1 MSDSIIVQYLG
12 FRVNGLV
19 REYAFA
25 VLESAT
31 EPLHY
36 SLTIANEAFVSHLVR
51 YQDGPDICSLR
62 LHREL
67 DAHAN
72 RPPTTSFCVTDTE
85 LATYSDAHKPKANS
99 SFHKRRDDD

>member
-1 MSDSIIVQYLG
+1 MATDSILVQYLG
-12 FRVNGLV
+12 FQVKGLV

-36 SLTIANEAFVSHLVR
+36 TLTIANEAFVSHRVR
-51 YQDGPDICSLR
+51 YQDAPDICSLR

-67 DAHAN
+67 DTHAN
-72 RPPTTSFCVTDTE
+72 HPPTTNFCVTDTE
-85 LATYSDAHKPKANS
+85 LAVYQDARKPKPHRM
-99 SFHKRRDDD
+99 FPKRQDD

>member
-1 MSDSIIVQYLG
+1 MADSIIVRYLG
-12 FRVNGLV
+12 FEVKGLV

-25 VLESAT
+25 VLEAAS

-36 SLTIANEAFVSHLVR
+36 TLAIANEAFVSHRVR
-51 YQDGPDICSLR
+51 YQDAPDICSLK

-72 RPPTTSFCVTDTE
+72 HPPTTSFDISDTE
-85 LATYSDAHKPKANS
+85 LATYHDARKPKPS
-99 SFHKRRDDD
+99 RSFPKRPAD